1 MISLSV
7 GRLLISFKGSRCN
20 DEVCRVSSLS
30 RETLPAA
37 RETMQEFGEYNFDI
51 PPQTAEDART
61 YVRQGISKSPLE
73 RGALGIR

>member
-37 RETMQEFGEYNFDI
+37 QEKMDDFGDKTVEI
-51 PPQTAEDART
+51 PPATLQDLSGFVT
-61 YVRQGISKSPLE
+61 QGIGKSPLE
-73 RGALGIR
+73 RGAPGIR